1 MKEIQMTEPFF
12 AGSASGFPQWSGN
25 PWGVQQ
31 PPFPG
36 AGNVIGTGITN
47 FGSPQAP
54 GTPLTGLPLGVQT
67 GQSGAL
73 TGFPP
78 ANYGVA
84 PQPYGYGYGPAF
96 PFGAPP
102 TFASYGTPVA
112 WSGFGQTAP
121 GLGGFPP
128 FGAQEISAGVAASAL
143 VSAIAM
149 KRGQPMGPTNDRE
162 IEEVIYDALEWLAGT
177 NDVEARCEGGR
188 ITLTGSVS
196 NKRIK
201 RDVGEV
207 AWAIPSVADVQN
219 NVTITAR
226 RRGRHDQREQ
236 ESQPATTGR
245 KQA

>member
-1 MKEIQMTEPFF
+1 MTEPFF
-12 AGSASGFPQWSGN
+12 AGSVSGFPMWPGI
-25 PWGVQQ
+25 PWGLQP

-36 AGNVIGTGITN
+36 TSNSIGTGIQ
-47 FGSPQAP
+47 GLSSSP
-54 GTPLTGLPLGVQT
+54 VQT
-67 GQSGAL
+67 GPPPIPAAPFGVPTPSTGFL

-78 ANYGVA
+78 VNYGVA
-84 PQPYGYGYGPAF
+84 SAPYGPGTGL
-96 PFGAPP
+96 PFGASPGAFP
-102 TFASYGTPVA
+102 SYGVPVP
-112 WSGFGQTAP
+112 WTGFGQAVP
-121 GLGGFPP
+121 GFSGSLP
-128 FGAQEISAGVAASAL
+128 FGAQEMSAGVPASAL
-143 VSAIAM
+143 VSVIAM

-162 IEEVIYDALEWLAGT
+162 IEEVIYDALEWLSGT

-207 AWAIPSVADVQN
+207 AWAIPSVTDVQN